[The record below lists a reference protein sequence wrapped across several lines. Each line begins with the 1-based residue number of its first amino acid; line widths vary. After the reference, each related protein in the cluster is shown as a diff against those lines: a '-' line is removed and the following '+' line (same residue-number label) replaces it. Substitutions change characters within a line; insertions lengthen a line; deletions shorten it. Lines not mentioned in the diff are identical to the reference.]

1 MFGAFVHMHITIF
14 ATSKC
19 LISSLHSGN
28 SMQNRAT
35 FLQEDFCHLT
45 SGMKVVFNAVL
56 LNSFRIGYAVF
67 PGRGSL
73 TPPCFSEKGTV
84 LKRGSFIEPGDAS
97 DGLLLDKSDFTS
109 INYLIAHIC
118 GCHWLPGKCWQ
129 CSMYMRLVLHL
140 VINWNLFR
148 WLRWCFCSR
157 SDYIIRHERGR
168 TLIFIYLFFVWGT
181 TKQCRVLLIQNK
193 EGGAALEDAAV
204 KDTSCRY
211 TGERVLKM

>member
-67 PGRGSL
+67 GWKRQPDSTLLLGKRCSV
-73 TPPCFSEKGTV
+73 EKGEFH
-84 LKRGSFIEPGDAS
+84 RARDAS

-118 GCHWLPGKCWQ
+118 GCRWLPGKCWQ
-129 CSMYMRLVLHL
+129 CLMYMRLVLHL
-140 VINWNLFR
+140 VISWNLFR
-148 WLRWCFCSR
+148 WLRWCFCIR
-157 SDYIIRHERGR
+157 SNYIIRHEHGR

-193 EGGAALEDAAV
+193 EGGAALAEEAV